1 MYYVK
6 FTIKDLNTK
15 ERKTKE
21 SPLLEN
27 YDIASKIVADYLENT
42 KNVINIKSLGCGNY
56 KVLKNGG
63 EIKIEILKR

>member
-6 FTIKDLNTK
+6 FTIKDLSTK
-15 ERKTKE
+15 ERKIKE

-27 YDIASKIVADYLENT
+27 YDIASKIVANYLENT
-42 KNVINIKSLGCGNY
+42 KNVINIKSLGCGKY

-63 EIKIEILKR
+63 EIKIEILER